1 MTLYFQTQFNRV
13 ICTLH
18 ARKIIRNSIKNKKTN
33 SAMKMKYHDNPEPG
47 IEYKNRNIKKT
58 LNWKQNIRV
67 RKTRGRKTF
76 LIKLKTSITK

>member
-1 MTLYFQTQFNRV
+1 MFVITRKLHSISVYPNYPMTLYFQTQFNRV

-58 LNWKQNIRV
+58 LN
-67 RKTRGRKTF
+67 
-76 LIKLKTSITK
+76 

>member
-1 MTLYFQTQFNRV
+1 MFVITRKLHSISVYPNYPMTLYFQTQFNRV

-47 IEYKNRNIKKT
+47 IEYKKRNIKKP
-58 LNWKQNIRV
+58 LN
-67 RKTRGRKTF
+67 
-76 LIKLKTSITK
+76 